1 MQTFLYFMA
10 KKLPVHSFVEELSF
24 NDNFIGRHNV
34 DRMFIYHLHPTFLL
48 AAKYSTDELLKFVMG
63 PVVVYIHILA
73 LKFCIL
79 ESQ

>member
-1 MQTFLYFMA
+1 MA
-10 KKLPVHSFVEELSF
+10 KKLTVCSFVEELSF
-24 NDNFIGRHNV
+24 NDNFIARHNV

-48 AAKYSTDELLKFVMG
+48 AATCKYSTDELLKFVMG
-63 PVVVYIHILA
+63 PAVVYIHVPT